1 MGDVRGGMLI
11 INNELNS
18 INNFASLIIEG
29 LKTVC
34 LPRGPRTAE

>member
-11 INNELNS
+11 INNELKS
-18 INNFASLIIEG
+18 INNFASFIIGE

-34 LPRGPRTAE
+34 LPRRPRTAE